1 MARRWDLLCR
11 VIDNYGDAAVGWRLA
26 RQLVAEHGLDVTL
39 WLDDLAT
46 LACLQPAV
54 DVSRDEQC
62 LDGVR
67 LRRWLPGQALPLDGE
82 VIVELFA
89 CELPPDTVQGLAQRQ
104 RPPVWFN
111 LEYLSAEDW
120 VEGCHAQVSI
130 HPATGLKKR
139 FFFPGFTPS
148 TGGLLREQDW
158 RLRFTLTAAERDAF
172 LTRLGMPR
180 VVSATYLSLFTYADA
195 PVEAALQV
203 LRAGR
208 QPVVCLLA
216 AGAATQAAASYVGLA
231 LKAGQVWQRD
241 ALTAVALPF
250 LPQDDYD
257 RLLACCDLNIVR
269 GEDSFLRAQWAGK
282 PLIWNTY
289 PQEDGA
295 HAVKLAAFLRRYLAG
310 WPPELAAALQTLN
323 RDWNTG
329 QVSPSDLQAVIGQ
342 LPQARQAAE
351 AWRDKLAQQAD
362 LAAQLVKMAA
372 NSL

>member
-1 MARRWDLLCR
+1 MARRWDLLCK

-62 LDGVR
+62 LDGVC
-67 LRRWLPGQALPLDGE
+67 LRRWLPGEPLPLDGE

-89 CELPPDTVQGLAQRQ
+89 CELPPDTVQRLAQRQ

-172 LTRLGMPR
+172 LARLGVPR
-180 VVSATYLSLFTYADA
+180 AVGATYLSLFTYADA
-195 PVEAALQV
+195 PVQALLQA
-203 LRAGR
+203 LSAMP
-208 QPVVCLLA
+208 QPVTCLLA
-216 AGAATQAAASYVGLA
+216 AGAATQAAASHLGWP
-231 LKAGQVWQRD
+231 LKAGQVLQRD
-241 ALTAVALPF
+241 ALTVVALPF

-282 PLIWNTY
+282 PLIWNIY

-351 AWRDKLAQQAD
+351 AWRDKLTQQRD